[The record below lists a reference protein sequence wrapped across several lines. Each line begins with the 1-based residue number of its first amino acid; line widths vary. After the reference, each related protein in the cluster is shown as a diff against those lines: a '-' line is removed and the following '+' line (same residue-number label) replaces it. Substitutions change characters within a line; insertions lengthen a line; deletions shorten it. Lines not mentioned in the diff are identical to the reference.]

1 MIAFGHKSAAGVCA
15 IGQQPDLQRKSVS
28 KVVAAI
34 QDSINS
40 VSQKD
45 IIASTGLSERSVKYS
60 LAFLENSGVISGLYL
75 LNDLRRKIYTLRVI
89 KK

>member
-1 MIAFGHKSAAGVCA
+1 M
-15 IGQQPDLQRKSVS
+15 QRKSVS